1 MNFIELYFYIKY
13 LNFLKFVSVYLLYL
27 IYVNMFVFM
36 VDVELKV
43 LLVC

>member
-27 IYVNMFVFM
+27 IYVNMFVYM
-36 VDVELKV
+36 VDVE
-43 LLVC
+43 

>member
-13 LNFLKFVSVYLLYL
+13 LNFLKIVSVYLLYL

-36 VDVELKV
+36 VDVE
-43 LLVC
+43 

>member
-36 VDVELKV
+36 VDVE
-43 LLVC
+43 

>member
-27 IYVNMFVFM
+27 IYVDMFVFM
-36 VDVELKV
+36 IDVE
-43 LLVC
+43 